1 MKVLIVED
9 EHPAF
14 CNLAEE
20 LHLIDERID
29 VVAGCSTVEETT
41 RWLHTNPQPDLI
53 LMDVQLSDGLS
64 FSIFKAC
71 KITCPVIFTTAYNK
85 YLTEAFKYNS
95 IDYLLKPISAWSLS
109 NAIQKYRTLEAH
121 FAGAIEQS
129 DPQFPEHAPSDH
141 SSSDHSSPEHLAS
154 SSINHNSPDQHISP
168 DHHSPIPD
176 HHSIP
181 DHSPLPD
188 FMGRSDRKR
197 SRILVRK
204 GAEFQT
210 VRIED
215 AGYFFTEHKL
225 IFLVDKENRKY
236 MAEKSNISE
245 LEEEL
250 DKNLFYRA
258 NRKYIINANYIKRF
272 KPLEKSKIS
281 VELTLPVNE
290 EIIIS
295 QENSASFK
303 KWIGES

>member
-9 EHPAF
+9 EQPAF

-20 LHLIDERID
+20 LHIIDEKID
-29 VVAGCSTVEETT
+29 VVAGCSSVEETI
-41 RWLHTNPQPDLI
+41 RWLNENPQPDLI

-64 FSIFKAC
+64 FSIFKNC
-71 KITCPVIFTTAYNK
+71 RVTCPVIFTTAFNE
-85 YLTEAFKYNS
+85 YLTEAFRFNS
-95 IDYLLKPISAWSLS
+95 IDYLLKPISAWSLN
-109 NAIQKYRTLEAH
+109 NAIQKYKTLQAH
-121 FAGAIEQS
+121 FVGAIE
-129 DPQFPEHAPSDH
+129 HADH
-141 SSSDHSSPEHLAS
+141 SADQHSTDHHA
-154 SSINHNSPDQHISP
+154 PDQHS
-168 DHHSPIPD
+168 S
-176 HHSIP
+176 
-181 DHSPLPD
+181 LPD
-188 FMGRSDRKR
+188 LISRTDRKR

-236 MAEKSNISE
+236 MAEKSNLSE

-250 DKNLFYRA
+250 DRNLFYRA

>member
-9 EHPAF
+9 EQPAF

-20 LHLIDERID
+20 LHIIDEKID
-29 VVAGCSTVEETT
+29 VVAGCSTVEETV
-41 RWLHTNPQPDLI
+41 RWLQENPHPDLI

-64 FSIFKAC
+64 FSIFKNC
-71 KITCPVIFTTAYNK
+71 KITCPVIFTTAYNE
-85 YLTEAFKYNS
+85 YLTEAFRFSS
-95 IDYLLKPISAWSLS
+95 IDYLLKPISQDRLS
-109 NAIQKYRTLEAH
+109 KAIQKYKTLRAH
-121 FAGAIEQS
+121 FVGAL
-129 DPQFPEHAPSDH
+129 DHNAYEHADH
-141 SSSDHSSPEHLAS
+141 HNHDHH
-154 SSINHNSPDQHISP
+154 NHDHQTSLPGHDQHPSH
-168 DHHSPIPD
+168 DHQPS
-176 HHSIP
+176 
-181 DHSPLPD
+181 LPD
-188 FMGRSDRKR
+188 FIGRPDRKR

-236 MAEKSNISE
+236 MAEKSNLSE

>member
-9 EHPAF
+9 ELPAF

-20 LHLIDERID
+20 LHVIDEKID
-29 VVAGCSTVEETT
+29 VVAGCSTVEETV
-41 RWLHTNPQPDLI
+41 RWLHDNPHPDLI

-64 FSIFKAC
+64 FSIFKTC
-71 KITCPVIFTTAYNK
+71 KITCPVIFTTAFNK
-85 YLTEAFKYNS
+85 YLTEAFQFSS
-95 IDYLLKPISAWSLS
+95 IDYLLKPISQDRLS
-109 NAIQKYRTLEAH
+109 NAIQKYKTLQAH
-121 FAGAIEQS
+121 FVGIS
-129 DPQFPEHAPSDH
+129 DNSD
-141 SSSDHSSPEHLAS
+141 
-154 SSINHNSPDQHISP
+154 
-168 DHHSPIPD
+168 DHHN
-176 HHSIP
+176 
-181 DHSPLPD
+181 PLPD
-188 FMGRSDRKR
+188 FITRSDRKR

-236 MAEKSNISE
+236 MAEKSNLSE
-245 LEEEL
+245 LEDEL

>member
-9 EHPAF
+9 EKPAF
-14 CNLAEE
+14 GNLAEE
-20 LHLIDERID
+20 LQVIDEKID
-29 VVAGCSTVEETT
+29 VVAGCCSVEETV
-41 RWLHTNPQPDLI
+41 RWLNINPQPDLI

-64 FSIFKAC
+64 FSIFKTC

-85 YLTEAFKYNS
+85 YLTEAFQYSS
-95 IDYLLKPISAWSLS
+95 IDYLLKPISQDRLS
-109 NAIQKYRTLEAH
+109 NAIEKYKTLRNH
-121 FAGAIEQS
+121 FVNTQ
-129 DPQFPEHAPSDH
+129 
-141 SSSDHSSPEHLAS
+141 
-154 SSINHNSPDQHISP
+154 DQHP
-168 DHHSPIPD
+168 AHHTVS
-176 HHSIP
+176 
-181 DHSPLPD
+181 LPD
-188 FMGRSDRKR
+188 FLGKNDRKR
-197 SRILVRK
+197 SRILVRR

-210 VRIED
+210 VRVED

-236 MAEKSNISE
+236 MAEKSNLSE

-281 VELTLPVNE
+281 VELVLPVNE

>member
-9 EHPAF
+9 EQPAF
-14 CNLAEE
+14 FNLAEE
-20 LHLIDERID
+20 LHVIDEKID
-29 VVAGCSTVEETT
+29 VVAGCSSVEETV
-41 RWLHTNPQPDLI
+41 RWLNENPHPDLI

-64 FSIFKAC
+64 FSIFKNC
-71 KITCPVIFTTAYNK
+71 KITCPVIFTTAYNE
-85 YLTEAFKYNS
+85 YLTEAFRFNS
-95 IDYLLKPISAWSLS
+95 IDYLLKPISASSLH
-109 NAIQKYRTLEAH
+109 NAIQKYKTLQAH
-121 FAGAIEQS
+121 FVGAL
-129 DPQFPEHAPSDH
+129 EHADHPAADQQTSDIH
-141 SSSDHSSPEHLAS
+141 AADHQSTDHPAS
-154 SSINHNSPDQHISP
+154 
-168 DHHSPIPD
+168 
-176 HHSIP
+176 
-181 DHSPLPD
+181 LPD
-188 FMGRSDRKR
+188 FISRTDRKR

-236 MAEKSNISE
+236 MAEKSNLSE

-250 DKNLFYRA
+250 DRNLFYRA

>member
-9 EHPAF
+9 EQPAF

-20 LHLIDERID
+20 LHFIDEKID
-29 VVAGCSTVEETT
+29 VVAGCSTVEETV
-41 RWLHTNPQPDLI
+41 RWLHENPHPDLI

-64 FSIFKAC
+64 FSIFKNC
-71 KITCPVIFTTAYNK
+71 KITCPVIFTTAYNE
-85 YLTEAFKYNS
+85 YLTEAFRFNS
-95 IDYLLKPISAWSLS
+95 IDYLLKPISASSLS
-109 NAIQKYRTLEAH
+109 NAIQKYKILQAH
-121 FAGAIEQS
+121 FVGTL
-129 DPQFPEHAPSDH
+129 D
-141 SSSDHSSPEHLAS
+141 
-154 SSINHNSPDQHISP
+154 HNSHDHNPYDHP
-168 DHHSPIPD
+168 DHHNNDHHNPD
-176 HHSIP
+176 HHN
-181 DHSPLPD
+181 PLPD
-188 FMGRSDRKR
+188 FISRSDRKR

-236 MAEKSNISE
+236 MAEKSNLSE

-272 KPLEKSKIS
+272 KTLEKSKIS
-281 VELTLPVNE
+281 VELTLPVND

>member
-9 EHPAF
+9 ERPASE
-14 CNLAEE
+14 NLVEE
-20 LHLIDERID
+20 LQAIDDNID
-29 VVAGCSTVEETT
+29 VVAGCNSVEGTI
-41 RWLHTNPQPDLI
+41 RWLQKNPLPDLI
-53 LMDVQLSDGLS
+53 LMDIQLSDGLS
-64 FSIFKAC
+64 FNIFKAC
-71 KITCPVIFTTAYNK
+71 EVTCPVIFTTAYDK
-85 YLTEAFKYNS
+85 YLTQAFEYSS
-95 IDYLLKPISAWSLS
+95 IDYLLKPISQDKLR
-109 NAIQKYRTLEAH
+109 NAIRKYKALRNH
-121 FAGAIEQS
+121 FVGSHDGLGINKDNGAS
-129 DPQFPEHAPSDH
+129 H
-141 SSSDHSSPEHLAS
+141 S
-154 SSINHNSPDQHISP
+154 
-168 DHHSPIPD
+168 
-176 HHSIP
+176 
-181 DHSPLPD
+181 LPD
-188 FMGRSDRKR
+188 YLIQDRKR

-204 GAEFQT
+204 GVDFQA
-210 VRIED
+210 VRLED

-236 MAEKSNISE
+236 MAEKSNLSE

-281 VELTLPVNE
+281 VELVLPVNE

>member
-9 EHPAF
+9 EQPAF

-20 LHLIDERID
+20 LHVLDEKID
-29 VVAGCSTVEETT
+29 VVAGCSTVEETV
-41 RWLHTNPQPDLI
+41 RWLHANPHPDLI

-64 FSIFKAC
+64 FSIFKTC

-85 YLTEAFKYNS
+85 YLTEAFQFSS
-95 IDYLLKPISAWSLS
+95 IDYLLKPISQDRLS
-109 NAIQKYRTLEAH
+109 NAIRKYKTLQAH
-121 FAGAIEQS
+121 FVGALDQNS
-129 DPQFPEHAPSDH
+129 HDH
-141 SSSDHSSPEHLAS
+141 PDHNNHE
-154 SSINHNSPDQHISP
+154 NHNSLPH
-168 DHHSPIPD
+168 DHQNS
-176 HHSIP
+176 
-181 DHSPLPD
+181 LPD
-188 FMGRSDRKR
+188 FIRRSDRKR

-236 MAEKSNISE
+236 MAEKSNLSE
-245 LEEEL
+245 LEDEL